1 MTEDCFPLPVEV
13 YKALDAE
20 EQSLAAWKQYLV
32 KLRVYL
38 EDRPGMLAAAA
49 LLIGRCGGN
58 ITLFDYNRSEDPNL
72 VLMDVALPSEES
84 LKSLLAAL
92 EEEGFLR
99 PVSVA
104 AEDLQVTDTGAVL
117 NLAVRLHH
125 RPGALGEFAEILK
138 QEGANVIYMRF
149 NEARSPESAEIAVA
163 LSKSSLVDDLL
174 ADINAH
180 HFHYR
185 VVFRGVDEERVQNA
199 IGLKLTERFFLRL
212 KRLMP
217 DSDVDQLKQLVQS
230 SKEISDQLLEFAHES
245 NKDLEAGEI
254 FTQILLF
261 ASRSLGRTGEKFT
274 CREQAPI
281 QVSDQVQLRTFILP
295 TGGNIYLLS
304 ADTESIM
311 LDCGYGLYYRDF
323 RRYCQEHGVRP
334 ERISTIYLSH
344 PDADHAGMSGYFQE
358 DYGTSVFLHSKGLS
372 AIEQDNRAWGSNS
385 PLVRLNG
392 LFTRLV
398 NAFTRF
404 RPPKQVKFY
413 REQPIGKAGALNV
426 IDRIQ
431 FRDVTV
437 EVLEGLGGH
446 VPSQVYFLIAEQG
459 MLFSSDYL
467 LNLDSLSTEDRELLT
482 IPRFLMTS
490 TNADSDTFRSEMK
503 ALEKLILD
511 IDERLKSQKRFARV
525 FPGHGD
531 YYRAYLLCR

>member
-1 MTEDCFPLPVEV
+1 MTEDSFPKPVEV
-13 YKALDAE
+13 YRAHNLE
-20 EQSLAAWKQYLV
+20 GQPLPSWKQYLV
-32 KLRVYL
+32 KLRIYL
-38 EDRPGMLAAAA
+38 DDRPGMLSCAAK
-49 LLIGRCGGN
+49 LIGRCGGN
-58 ITLFDYNRSEDPNL
+58 ITLFDYNRSEDPNM
-72 VLMDVALPSEES
+72 VLMDVALRDPAA
-84 LKSLLAAL
+84 LQSLLEAL
-92 EEEGFLR
+92 EQEGFLR
-99 PVSVA
+99 PVA
-104 AEDLQVTDTGAVL
+104 ATTEDLQVTDTGAVL
-117 NLAVRLHH
+117 NLVVRLQH
-125 RPGALGEFAEILK
+125 RPGALGDFADILK
-138 QEGANVIYMRF
+138 QEGANVIYMRY
-149 NEARSPESAEIAVA
+149 NEARNPESADIAVA

-174 ADINAH
+174 ADINEH
-180 HFHYR
+180 HYHYR

-217 DSDVDQLKQLVQS
+217 HSDVDQLKQLVQS

-281 QVSDQVQLRTFILP
+281 QVSNQVHLRTFILP

-304 ADTESIM
+304 ADSESIM
-311 LDCGYGLYYRDF
+311 LDCGYGLYYNDF
-323 RRYCQEHGVRP
+323 RRYLEEHGVRP
-334 ERISTIYLSH
+334 EQITAIYLSH
-344 PDADHAGMSGYFQE
+344 PDADHAGMSGFFQD
-358 DYGTSVFLHSKGLS
+358 DYGMRVVLHSKGLS
-372 AIEQDNRAWGSNS
+372 AINNDNRAWGSDS
-385 PLVRLNG
+385 PLLRLNG

-404 RPPKQVKFY
+404 CPPKRPEFY
-413 REQPIGKAGALNV
+413 KEQPIGKQGELNV

-431 FRDVTV
+431 FRDVTIDV
-437 EVLEGLGGH
+437 VEGLGGH
-446 VPSQVYFLIAEQG
+446 VPSQVYFLIPDQG

-490 TNADSDTFRSEMK
+490 TNADSDTFRTEMK
-503 ALEKLILD
+503 ALEQLILG
-511 IDERLKSQKRFARV
+511 IDEQLKAQKRFARV

-531 YYRAYLLCR
+531 YYRAYLLSR